1 MRLVLCGF
9 VLGIVMLQQWPALP
23 GSLAWG
29 VGAMLFVASIASA
42 AVLSI
47 SPAIS
52 TAASRAEARVAP
64 VLGAVRLSACVFAA
78 LLAGYGYAAWRA
90 DLRLRDALP
99 PAWEGRDLLLT
110 GHVRGL
116 PARDAHSVR
125 FLFSVDVG
133 KVHRDTGIARFPPV
147 IQLSWFQRTGG
158 RAPKIVPGERWQ
170 LTVRLQRP
178 HGYANFGGRNAEV
191 TLFAR
196 GVRATGSVASTATA
210 RRLDGTAGGLVS
222 MIDRWRFALGSRIED
237 ALSAAPHRGIVA
249 ALAIGAQAAI
259 GAEDRVLLRRTGTSH
274 LVAISGL
281 HIGFVAGLCAAV
293 AAWLWRRSCFFG
305 AVLARSGARE
315 WPLVAPTPIVAA
327 VAGTLCAAGYAALA
341 GFNVPAQRA
350 LWMLVVVS
358 AAFAMGRSLA
368 PSLVL
373 AWAAALVVLVD
384 PWAVTAAGFWL
395 SFGAVA
401 VISFAV
407 HGRLRTR
414 PPDADVIDEVH
425 DPFDRSRNS
434 ADAPRRSWRLIA
446 RRRLVAAR
454 ELLAGAVRAQY
465 AVTIGL
471 APLTAFWFSQIPL
484 AGPVANALAI
494 PWVSVLV
501 TPVVLVGVALPEPFD
516 AAAYKLAHALL
527 EPLMGALRQLS
538 GYAWAE
544 WRLARPSAWALASAG
559 IGVAW
564 ALMPRG
570 WPLRFAAPLA
580 WLPLALPPP
589 PGPASGTFRL
599 TALDVGQGSAIVIE
613 TARHALL
620 FDAGPGPESTRAGE
634 RIVAP
639 YLQANGVPVLDALVV
654 SHPDA
659 DHAGGAAAVL
669 EVLRVR
675 QLLGGLPTGNGL
687 WPAARAVGADTVRC
701 AAGQR
706 WRWDGVDFSV
716 LWPRAGP
723 LPEKSNAQSCVL
735 KVQADGFTALMTGD
749 IDAATERQLQRE
761 AADEPDESD
770 ASGALDTLAADVLIV
785 AHHGSKTSSTEPFLD
800 SVRPRVAVFQVGYRN
815 RFGHPHPGVWSR
827 FAARGI
833 ELSRT
838 DRDGAVRIELHGGA
852 LTLERYRDTHRRY
865 WMDR

>member
-9 VLGIVMLQQWPALP
+9 VLGIVMLQQRPALP

-29 VGAMLFVASIASA
+29 VGAMLFVAAIASP
-42 AVLSI
+42 AVLSF
-47 SPAIS
+47 A
-52 TAASRAEARVAP
+52 TAASRARGRGVP
-64 VLGAVRLSACVFAA
+64 MLGVFRLGTCVLAA

-90 DLRLRDALP
+90 DLRLSDALP
-99 PAWEGRDLLLT
+99 PAWEGRDIVLT

-133 KVHRDTGIARFPPV
+133 RAHGDTGIARFPPV
-147 IQLSWFQRTGG
+147 IQLSWFERTGG
-158 RAPKIVPGERWQ
+158 SVPKIVPGERWQ
-170 LTVRLQRP
+170 LAVRLQRP
-178 HGYANFGGRNAEV
+178 HGHANFGGRNTEAA
-191 TLFAR
+191 LFAR
-196 GVRATGSVASTATA
+196 GVRATGYVASTTTA
-210 RRLDGTAGGLVS
+210 RRLDGTAGGLAS
-222 MIDRWRFALGSRIED
+222 TIDRWRFALGSHIEA
-237 ALSAAPHRGIVA
+237 ALSSAPHRGIVT
-249 ALAIGAQAAI
+249 ALAIGAQDAI
-259 GAEDRVLLRRTGTSH
+259 GAADRVLLRRTGTSH

-281 HIGFVAGLCAAV
+281 HIGFVAGLCAAL
-293 AAWLWRRSCFFG
+293 AAWLWRHSCFFG
-305 AVLARSGARE
+305 AALARSGARE

-358 AAFAMGRSLA
+358 VAFAMGRSLA

-384 PWAVTAAGFWL
+384 PWAVAAAGFWL

-401 VISFAV
+401 VISFAM

-414 PPDADVIDEVH
+414 SPEADVIDEMR
-425 DPFDRSRNS
+425 DPFDRSANLP
-434 ADAPRRSWRLIA
+434 DAPRRSWRLIV
-446 RRRLVAAR
+446 RRRLAAAR

-484 AGPVANALAI
+484 VGPVANALAI

-501 TPVVLVGVALPEPFD
+501 TPVVLVGVVLPAPFD
-516 AAAYKLAHALL
+516 AAAYELAHALL
-527 EPLMGALRQLS
+527 EPLMGVLRQLS
-538 GYAWAE
+538 AHAWAE

-559 IGVAW
+559 VGVAW
-564 ALMPRG
+564 SLMPSG

-580 WLPLALPPP
+580 WLPLALPPA

-613 TARHALL
+613 TAHHALL

-654 SHPDA
+654 SHADA

-669 EVLRVR
+669 EALRVR

-687 WPAARAVGADTVRC
+687 WQVARGAGADTVRC

-723 LPEKSNAQSCVL
+723 LPAKSNAQSCVL

-749 IDAATERQLQRE
+749 IDAAIERQLQSAAAEE
-761 AADEPDESD
+761 ADAPD
-770 ASGALDTLAADVLIV
+770 ALSADVLIV

-800 SVRPRVAVFQVGYRN
+800 SVHPRVAVFQVGYRN

-833 ELSRT
+833 ELART
-838 DRDGAVRIELHGGA
+838 DRDGAVRIELDGGA

>member
-9 VLGIVMLQQWPALP
+9 VLGIVLLQQRPALP
-23 GSLAWG
+23 GSLAWR
-29 VGAMLFVASIASA
+29 VGAVLFVAAIAFA

-47 SPAIS
+47 AIAI
-52 TAASRAEARVAP
+52 AASRKEARIAP
-64 VLGAVRLSACVFAA
+64 VLDAVRLGACIFAA

-99 PAWEGRDLLLT
+99 PAWEGRDIVLT
-110 GHVRGL
+110 GYVRGL

-133 KVHRDTGIARFPPV
+133 KAHRDTGIARFPPV
-147 IQLSWFQRTGG
+147 IQLSWLQRTGS
-158 RAPKIVPGERWQ
+158 APKLVPGERWQ

-191 TLFAR
+191 ALFAR
-196 GVRATGSVASTATA
+196 GVRATGFVASTATA
-210 RRLDGTAGGLVS
+210 RRLDGSVGGLVTT
-222 MIDRWRFALGSRIED
+222 IDRWRFALGSRIED
-237 ALSAAPHRGIVA
+237 ALSSAPHRGIVT
-249 ALAIGAQAAI
+249 ALAIGAQEAI
-259 GAEDRVLLRRTGTSH
+259 GAADRVLLRRTGTSH

-293 AAWLWRRSCFFG
+293 VAWLWRHSCFFG
-305 AVLARSGARE
+305 AALARSGARE

-327 VAGTLCAAGYAALA
+327 FAGTLCAAGYAALA

-373 AWAAALVVLVD
+373 AWAAAFVVLVD
-384 PWAVTAAGFWL
+384 PWAVAAAGFWL

-407 HGRLRTR
+407 HGRLRIRST
-414 PPDADVIDEVH
+414 DADVIDEVR
-425 DPFDRSRNS
+425 DPFDRGRDV
-434 ADAPRRSWRLIA
+434 ADAPRRSWRLIV
-446 RRRLVAAR
+446 RRRLAAAR
-454 ELLAGAVRAQY
+454 EFLAGAVRAQY

-494 PWVSVLV
+494 PWVSGLV

-516 AAAYKLAHALL
+516 AAAYRLAHALL
-527 EPLMGALRQLS
+527 EPLMGVLRALS

-559 IGVAW
+559 VGVAW

-589 PGPASGTFRL
+589 PGPAFGTFRL

-620 FDAGPGPESTRAGE
+620 FDAGPDPNRRMRAS
-634 RIVAP
+634 A
-639 YLQANGVPVLDALVV
+639 
-654 SHPDA
+654 S
-659 DHAGGAAAVL
+659 
-669 EVLRVR
+669 
-675 QLLGGLPTGNGL
+675 
-687 WPAARAVGADTVRC
+687 
-701 AAGQR
+701 
-706 WRWDGVDFSV
+706 
-716 LWPRAGP
+716 
-723 LPEKSNAQSCVL
+723 SC
-735 KVQADGFTALMTGD
+735 
-749 IDAATERQLQRE
+749 
-761 AADEPDESD
+761 
-770 ASGALDTLAADVLIV
+770 
-785 AHHGSKTSSTEPFLD
+785 
-800 SVRPRVAVFQVGYRN
+800 
-815 RFGHPHPGVWSR
+815 
-827 FAARGI
+827 
-833 ELSRT
+833 RT
-838 DRDGAVRIELHGGA
+838 C
-852 LTLERYRDTHRRY
+852 RR
-865 WMDR
+865 RRT

>member
-9 VLGIVMLQQWPALP
+9 VLGIVLLQQRPALP
-23 GSLAWG
+23 GSLEWG
-29 VGAMLFVASIASA
+29 VAAMLFVAAGASA
-42 AVLSI
+42 AVLLIRSA
-47 SPAIS
+47 S
-52 TAASRAEARVAP
+52 SRAGAHFTPMLGVAR
-64 VLGAVRLSACVFAA
+64 LGVCVFAA

-99 PAWEGRDLLLT
+99 PAWEGRDIVLT
-110 GHVRGL
+110 GYVRGL
-116 PARDAHSVR
+116 PARGAQSVR
-125 FLFSVDVG
+125 FLFSGDVG
-133 KVHRDTGIARFPPV
+133 KAHRDTGIAHFPPL
-147 IQLSWFQRTGG
+147 IQLSWFQRNGG
-158 RAPKIVPGERWQ
+158 RVPKLAPGERWQ

-178 HGYANFGGRNAEV
+178 HGHANFGGRNTEV

-196 GVRATGSVASTATA
+196 GVRATGSVVSTETA
-210 RRLDGTAGGLVS
+210 RRLDGTAGGLAS
-222 MIDRWRFALGSRIED
+222 TIDRWRFALGARIDD
-237 ALSAAPHRGIVA
+237 ALSSAPHRGIVS
-249 ALAIGAQAAI
+249 ALAIGAQGAI
-259 GAEDRVLLRRTGTSH
+259 GSADRVLLRRTGTSH

-327 VAGTLCAAGYAALA
+327 VAGTLCAACYAALA

-358 AAFAMGRSLA
+358 SAFAMGRSLA

-384 PWAVTAAGFWL
+384 PWAVAAAGFWL

-414 PPDADVIDEVH
+414 LPDANVDVIDEVR
-425 DPFDRSRNS
+425 DPFDRSEGS
-434 ADAPRRSWRLIA
+434 AEAPRRSWRLIV
-446 RRRLVAAR
+446 RRRLAALR

-516 AAAYKLAHALL
+516 AAAFKLAHALL
-527 EPLMGALRQLS
+527 EPLMNVLRQLS
-538 GYAWAE
+538 GHEWAE
-544 WRLARPSAWALASAG
+544 WRLARPSPWALASAG
-559 IGVAW
+559 VGVAW

-589 PGPASGTFRL
+589 PGPAFGTFRL

-620 FDAGPGPESTRAGE
+620 FDAGPGPESTHAGE
-634 RIVAP
+634 RIVTP

-654 SHPDA
+654 SHSDA

-669 EVLRVR
+669 DALSVR
-675 QLLGGLPTGNGL
+675 QLLGGLPAENGL
-687 WPAARAVGADTVRC
+687 WRAARAAGADTVRC

-706 WRWDGVDFSV
+706 WRWDGVDFTV

-723 LPEKSNAQSCVL
+723 LPAKSNAQSCVL
-735 KVQADGFTALMTGD
+735 KVRADGFTALMTGD

-761 AADEPDESD
+761 AADEAD
-770 ASGALDTLAADVLIV
+770 APRAIEALAAFAADVLVV

-800 SVRPRVAVFQVGYRN
+800 LVRPRVAVFQVGYRN

-833 ELSRT
+833 ELART
-838 DRDGAVRIELHGGA
+838 DRDGAVRIELDGGA